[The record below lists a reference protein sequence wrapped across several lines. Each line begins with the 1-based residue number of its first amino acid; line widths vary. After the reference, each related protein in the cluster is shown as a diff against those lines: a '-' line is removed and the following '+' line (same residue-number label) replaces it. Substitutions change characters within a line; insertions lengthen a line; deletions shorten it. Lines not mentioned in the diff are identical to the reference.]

1 MEKQSRGNCFE
12 GLIYPKE
19 YIRNYEIIR
28 EKYKP
33 GKNKN
38 TPYYSKW
45 MKIGMCKSGYGF
57 VNSEGMSYS
66 YSPGD
71 YFVIL
76 SNVAYTVKCESKDD
90 TLWESVLI
98 DEQAVGS
105 FFNTCNKV
113 LLETMIHQKNKIQV
127 FNYLN
132 KPKIGLSIHLLFSEL
147 ENIGLMQYEIL
158 TGIIQILIINII
170 RDFQGDDINNEKDRK
185 DSFDYIFPSIQYIMD
200 HYNETIRISTLAKV
214 CYMSESYFRKTFYE
228 CMHVSP
234 SEYINRYRIDK
245 ACELIKTTNQSIDLI
260 SSKVG
265 FQSKATFYRN
275 FKQQKGCKPFQWKSN
290 DLSE

>member
-1 MEKQSRGNCFE
+1 M
-12 GLIYPKE
+12 
-19 YIRNYEIIR
+19 
-28 EKYKP
+28 
-33 GKNKN
+33 
-38 TPYYSKW
+38 
-45 MKIGMCKSGYGF
+45 
-57 VNSEGMSYS
+57 V
-66 YSPGD
+66 
-71 YFVIL
+71 
-76 SNVAYTVKCESKDD
+76 
-90 TLWESVLI
+90 WEVL
-98 DEQAVGS
+98 V
-105 FFNTCNKV
+105 
-113 LLETMIHQKNKIQV
+113 
-127 FNYLN
+127 
-132 KPKIGLSIHLLFSEL
+132 
-147 ENIGLMQYEIL
+147 
-158 TGIIQILIINII
+158 INII